1 MKLHIKLSEH
11 RMTKTEFARITG
23 IRRSTTG
30 AYCNDTFKHI
40 SKEHLDIMCTT
51 LNCAITDIIEYIKD

>member
-1 MKLHIKLSEH
+1 MKLSEH

-40 SKEHLDIMCTT
+40 SKEHLDIMCRT
-51 LNCAITDIIEYIKD
+51 LNCDITDII

>member
-1 MKLHIKLSEH
+1 MKIKFHIKLSEH
-11 RMTKTEFARITG
+11 RITG

-30 AYCNDTFKHI
+30 AYCNDIFKHI
-40 SKEHLDIMCTT
+40 SKEHLDIMCRT

>member
-23 IRRSTTG
+23 TRRSATG
-30 AYCNDTFKHI
+30 AYSNDTFKHI
-40 SKEHLDIMCTT
+40 SKEHLDIMCRT
-51 LNCAITDIIEYIKD
+51 LNCDITDIIEYIKD